1 MCKPSGQHWELAQ
14 DKYAGMAAF
23 QREPPVGTGRT
34 KPLPSGSPREMQET
48 KLLHLLAS
56 ASKEAR
62 HQDENCVKTK
72 LQIDK
77 AKRRPRK
84 WSLGHVS
91 SSLDK
96 NMGLITAGS
105 LGEANIA
112 LHFERGIGQKYKG
125 SFLRG
130 NALHKSSSLA

>member
-1 MCKPSGQHWELAQ
+1 
-14 DKYAGMAAF
+14 
-23 QREPPVGTGRT
+23 
-34 KPLPSGSPREMQET
+34 MQET

-62 HQDENCVKTK
+62 HQHENCVKTK

-77 AKRRPRK
+77 AKHRPRK
-84 WSLGHVS
+84 WSLGHMT

-96 NMGLITAGS
+96 NMGLIMAGS

-112 LHFERGIGQKYKG
+112 LHFEQGMGQKI
-125 SFLRG
+125 
-130 NALHKSSSLA
+130 